1 MVWITRKKPGA
12 RARTW
17 MCLSCP
23 CLMANR
29 NGCKYGCCLWYEY
42 RLWPCVSGVRL
53 VQNILT
59 GEGRCGFSIYC
70 SRGFKEA
77 VGEAGV

>member
-1 MVWITRKKPGA
+1 MSMVWITRKKPGA

-29 NGCKYGCCLWYEY
+29 DGCKYGCCLWYEY
-42 RLWPCVSGVRL
+42 RLALC
-53 VQNILT
+53 
-59 GEGRCGFSIYC
+59 F
-70 SRGFKEA
+70 RGPARPKYFDRGGA
-77 VGEAGV
+77 MWFFNLLLARI